1 MKPRTSETHPIYV
14 CWIDLGA
21 AGLKVPGRLGV
32 TLAPGKHAPSYEG
45 ASWARD
51 LDRDLDR
58 LRHDEGAEVLVP
70 LLEDREL
77 EWMKISELVPKAE
90 ARGMSVHR
98 LPIVDGQPPAE
109 PGPVAALTAT
119 LAEHLQAGRT
129 VVVHCRGGLGRAG
142 TIAAC
147 TLVQLGLAPEPAMR
161 HVRTARPGAIEN
173 RGQEDFVRAFRP
185 R

>member
-1 MKPRTSETHPIYV
+1 
-14 CWIDLGA
+14 
-21 AGLKVPGRLGV
+21 
-32 TLAPGKHAPSYEG
+32 
-45 ASWARD
+45 
-51 LDRDLDR
+51 
-58 LRHDEGAEVLVP
+58 
-70 LLEDREL
+70 
-77 EWMKISELVPKAE
+77 
-90 ARGMSVHR
+90 MSVHR

-142 TIAAC
+142 TSAAC
-147 TLVQLGLAPEPAMR
+147 TLVPRGLAPEPAMR